1 MSQKTKL
8 RKIFITI
15 ICILVLGSI
24 ACRKNPPDPTPVDS
38 GKSMSANLLIISS
51 NGLTNINS
59 IPLRFANANATL
71 TSVKIDTSSDI
82 AQSIDKTNFIY
93 ANNTLKLTNID
104 LSTNAAAVSNLAT
117 LTFSLV
123 PNSSSPL
130 TSSSATANIYI
141 GKEQTNISTNAL
153 VEKLS
158 GKNGNNFGNLFSDS
172 LPKMV
177 EFDYNSDLSSNNYLV
192 FTNKFLGQNDNFIAI
207 KDTGDGTNFYSN
219 FNKIISD
226 NWQSFADSYTI
237 TTSIDNETNGILTL
251 QFEPTNFYKALYTF
265 KFVMT
270 NGKWVNTNVHG
281 H

>member
-51 NGLTNINS
+51 DGLTNINS

-71 TSVKIDTSSDI
+71 TSVTINDTNDI
-82 AQSIDKTNFIY
+82 AKNIDKTNFIF

-153 VEKLS
+153 VEKL
-158 GKNGNNFGNLFSDS
+158 NGNTGNNHGELFSDAV
-172 LPKMV
+172 PKYV
-177 EFDYNSDLSSNNYLV
+177 EFYYDSDLSSNNYLV
-192 FTNKFLGQNDNFIAI
+192 FINKLAGQDDNLIAI
-207 KDTGDGTNFYSN
+207 KDTGDGTNFYSS

-237 TTSIDNETNGILTL
+237 TTSIEDKTNGILTL

-265 KFVMT
+265 KFVMK
-270 NGKWVNTNVHG
+270 NGEWVNTNGHG